1 MPGTVGRGVGV
12 ALETVAGK
20 TRVME
25 DELIAPSGNDVTAK
39 FYDYL
44 RPLVGSRLPE
54 VSRLRA
60 GKVPKAP
67 K

>member
-1 MPGTVGRGVGV
+1 M
-12 ALETVAGK
+12 AGK

-39 FYDYL
+39 FNDYL